1 MFADDDDDHDDG
13 DAVVEGVQ
21 LLMLLL
27 LLLLFTRPKTGTFCR
42 VESTSSHYLVSPV
55 VWGCGIEM
63 IVSRGFLTE
72 LTTLEFQPVDV

>member
-21 LLMLLL
+21 LLML

-55 VWGCGIEM
+55 VWGCGIKM

-72 LTTLEFQPVDV
+72 LTTLELQPLDV

>member
-27 LLLLFTRPKTGTFCR
+27 LLFTRPKTGTFCR
-42 VESTSSHYLVSPV
+42 VESTSTHYLVPPV
-55 VWGCGIEM
+55 VWGCGIKM

-72 LTTLEFQPVDV
+72 LTTLEFQPLDV

>member
-21 LLMLLL
+21 LLML

-55 VWGCGIEM
+55 VWGCGIKM

-72 LTTLEFQPVDV
+72 LTTLEFQPLDV